1 MKKAMKKLMAALL
14 AVAMVCAMAIPAFAA
29 GGAGAPRT
37 GSITINGAID
47 GQNYKIYRILNLEA
61 NENFTAYKYTINPGW
76 ETFVAEHNDVFTVKN
91 GIVTST
97 AISNTPEV
105 QALANAAGK
114 YAKDNG
120 LTVAGTATAS
130 SPTVSGLELG
140 YYLVVPD
147 PGVVVNSLCSLGTT
161 NPNVTINEK
170 NGKPSI
176 TKEVEHAAGS
186 TGSANDATV
195 GDTVK
200 FVVTIRAID
209 GKPENYVMHDK
220 MEAGLTF
227 DPSSVTVKRGETILE
242 KGTDYELITSPA
254 DNDTFDIKFEKNV
267 VKTNDV
273 FTVIYT
279 ATLNEKAVVGTP
291 GNKNETKLT
300 YGDNQRVD
308 AEPTKT
314 YTWSF
319 NIFKYFMDGNK
330 EKGLKGAQFILY
342 RKANANSE
350 SENEYA
356 VMDANGKIKNW
367 VTGGENYATVLTSP
381 EDGNLTISG
390 LANGTYYLKEK
401 EAPQGYNPLEN
412 PIEIMITAESWT
424 TSGTPS
430 AKIEYK
436 TSTAEDATFEET
448 EDGTVKVENKSGTV
462 LPGTGGIGTT
472 IFYVVGGGLMVAAA
486 ILLIT
491 KKRMENR

>member
-29 GGAGAPRT
+29 EGTSATRT

-47 GQNYKIYRILNLEA
+47 GQTYNIYRILNLEA
-61 NENFTAYKYTINPGW
+61 NADFTAYKYTINEGW
-76 ETFVAEHNDVFTVKN
+76 ADFVTEHSDVFTVKN

-97 AISNTPEV
+97 ASSNSPEV

-114 YAKDNG
+114 YAKDKG

-170 NGKPSI
+170 NGKPTI
-176 TKEVEHAAGS
+176 TKQVEHAAGS
-186 TGSANDATV
+186 PASANDATV

-200 FVVTIRAID
+200 FVVTINAID
-209 GKPENYVMHDK
+209 GNPKNYVMHDK

-227 DPSSVTVKRGETILE
+227 DASSVTVKRGETILE
-242 KGTDYELITSPA
+242 KGTAYELITSPT
-254 DNDTFDIKFEKNV
+254 DGDTFDIKFKENV

-273 FTVIYT
+273 FTVTYT

-291 GNKNETKLT
+291 GNKNETDLT

-319 NIFKYFMDGNK
+319 NIFKYFMDGTTK
-330 EKGLKGAQFILY
+330 KALEGAQFILY
-342 RKANANSE
+342 RKANTNSE

-356 VMDANGKIKNW
+356 VMDANGKIKSW
-367 VTGGENYATVLTSP
+367 TTGESNATVLTSP
-381 EDGNLTISG
+381 ADGKLTMSG
-390 LANGTYYLKEK
+390 LANGTYYLKET

-412 PIEIMITAESWT
+412 DIVIMITAANWT
-424 TSGTPS
+424 TSGTPT

-436 TSTAEDATFEET
+436 TSTAEGASFAEAEN
-448 EDGTVKVENKSGTV
+448 GTVKVENKTGTV

>member
-29 GGAGAPRT
+29 DGAART
-37 GSITINGAID
+37 GSITINGAIE
-47 GQNYKIYRILNLEA
+47 GQTYNIYRILNLEA
-61 NENFTAYKYTINPGW
+61 NADFTAYKYTINTGW
-76 ETFVAEHNDVFTVKN
+76 EAFVTEHSDVFTVKN

-97 AISNTPEV
+97 VTDAAKI
-105 QALANAAGK
+105 QALANDAGDYVK
-114 YAKDNG
+114 IESLVPD
-120 LTVAGTATAS
+120 GTATAAK
-130 SPTVSGLELG
+130 PTVSNLPLG
-140 YYLVVPD
+140 YYLVVPE
-147 PGVVVNSLCSLGTT
+147 PGVVTNSLCSLGTT

-200 FVVTIRAID
+200 FVVTIKAID
-209 GKPENYVMHDK
+209 GKPEKYVMHDK

-227 DPSSVTVKRGETILE
+227 DASSVTVKRGNTILE
-242 KGTDYELITSPA
+242 KDTDYELITTTT
-254 DNDTFDIKFEKNV
+254 DGDTFDIKFIKQVN
-267 VKTNDV
+267 TNDV
-273 FTVIYT
+273 FTVTYS
-279 ATLNEKAVVGTP
+279 ATLNENAVVGTT

-300 YGDNQRVD
+300 YGDNQHVD

-319 NIFKYFMDGNK
+319 NIFKYFMDGTV
-330 EKGLKGAQFILY
+330 EKALKGAKFILY
-342 RKANANSE
+342 RKASTGSATE
-350 SENEYA
+350 YEYA
-356 VMDANGKIKNW
+356 VMDTTGKIQSWSSDESN
-367 VTGGENYATVLTSP
+367 ATVLTSP
-381 EDGNLTISG
+381 DSGNLTMSG

-401 EAPQGYNPLEN
+401 EAPQGYNSLEN
-412 PIEIMITAESWT
+412 DIVIMITAANWT
-424 TSGTPS
+424 TLGTPS

-436 TSTAEDATFEET
+436 TSTAEGASFAEAEN
-448 EDGTVKVENKSGTV
+448 GTVKVENKTGTV

-472 IFYVVGGGLMVAAA
+472 IFYVVGGGLMAAAA

>member
-29 GGAGAPRT
+29 EGSTTAGT
-37 GSITINGAID
+37 GSITINGAIA
-47 GQNYKIYRILNLEA
+47 GQTYKIYRILNLEA
-61 NENFTAYKYTINPGW
+61 NEGFTAYKYTINDVWAG
-76 ETFVAEHNDVFTVKN
+76 FVNDHTDVFTVKN
-91 GIVTST
+91 DIVTST
-97 AISNTPEV
+97 VTDAAKI
-105 QALANAAGK
+105 QDLANAAGK
-114 YAKDNG
+114 YAEDHN
-120 LTVAGTATAS
+120 LTADGTATAAD
-130 SPTVSGLELG
+130 PTVSNLPLG
-140 YYLVVPD
+140 YYLVVSTPALS
-147 PGVVVNSLCSLGTT
+147 VNSLCSLGTT

-170 NGKPSI
+170 NGKPTI
-176 TKEVEHAAGS
+176 TKQVEHAAGS
-186 TGSANDATV
+186 PASANDATV

-200 FVVTIRAID
+200 FYVTIDAID

-220 MEAGLTF
+220 MDEGLTF
-227 DPSSVTVKRGETILE
+227 DSSSVTVKRGETILK

-254 DNDTFDIKFEKNV
+254 DHDTFDIKFEKNV

-273 FTVIYT
+273 FTVTYT

-300 YGDNQRVD
+300 YGDNQHVD
-308 AEPTKT
+308 AQPTKT

-330 EKGLKGAQFILY
+330 KEKGLEGAQFILY
-342 RKANANSE
+342 RKASTNSE

-367 VTGGENYATVLTSP
+367 SSGENNATVLTSP
-381 EDGNLTISG
+381 ASGNLTMSG

-436 TSTAEDATFEET
+436 TSTAEGATFVEAA
-448 EDGTVKVENKSGTV
+448 DGTTVKVENKSGTV
-462 LPGTGGIGTT
+462 LPSTGGIGTT
-472 IFYVVGGGLMVAAA
+472 IFYVIGGGLMVAAA

>member
-29 GGAGAPRT
+29 EGGTTAGT
-37 GSITINGAID
+37 GSITINGAIA
-47 GQNYKIYRILNLEA
+47 GQTYKIYRILNLEA
-61 NENFTAYKYTINPGW
+61 NEGFTAYKYTINDVW
-76 ETFVAEHNDVFTVKN
+76 ADFVNEHTDVFTVKN

-97 AISNTPEV
+97 ATSNSAEV

-114 YAKDNG
+114 YAEDNN
-120 LTVAGTATAS
+120 LTADGTATAAN
-130 SPTVSGLELG
+130 PTVSNLPLG
-140 YYLVVPD
+140 YYLVVSTPALSA
-147 PGVVVNSLCSLGTT
+147 NSLCSLGTT

-170 NGKPSI
+170 NGKPTI
-176 TKEVEHAAGS
+176 TKQVEHAAGS
-186 TGSANDATV
+186 PASANDATV

-200 FVVTIRAID
+200 FYVTINAID

-220 MEAGLTF
+220 MDEGLTF
-227 DPSSVTVKRGETILE
+227 DSSSVTVKRGEDILV
-242 KGTDYELITSPA
+242 KGTDYELNTSPA
-254 DNDTFDIKFEKNV
+254 DGDTFDIKFNHV
-267 VKTNDV
+267 NTNDV
-273 FTVIYT
+273 FTVTYS
-279 ATLNEKAVVGTP
+279 AALNEKAKVGTD
-291 GNKNETKLT
+291 GNKNETVLT
-300 YGDNQRVD
+300 YGDSGKVT

-330 EKGLKGAQFILY
+330 EKGLEGAKFILY
-342 RKANANSE
+342 RKASTNSE

-367 VTGGENYATVLTSP
+367 SSGENNATVLTSP
-381 EDGNLTISG
+381 EGGKLTMSG
-390 LANGTYYLKEK
+390 LANGTYYLKET

-436 TSTAEDATFEET
+436 TSTAEGATFVEAA
-448 EDGTVKVENKSGTV
+448 DGTTVKVENKTGTT
-462 LPGTGGIGTT
+462 LPSTGGIGTT
-472 IFYVVGGGLMVAAA
+472 LFYVIGGGLMVAAA

>member
-14 AVAMVCAMAIPAFAA
+14 AVAMVCAMAIPAFAEGTGTA
-29 GGAGAPRT
+29 RT

-47 GQNYKIYRILNLEA
+47 GQTYNIYRILNLEA
-61 NENFTAYKYTINPGW
+61 NADFTAYKYTINEGW
-76 ETFVAEHNDVFTVKN
+76 ANFVNEHLDVFTVKN

-186 TGSANDATV
+186 TGSSNDATV

-200 FVVTIRAID
+200 FVVTIKAID
-209 GKPENYVMHDK
+209 GKPEKYVMHDK

-227 DPSSVTVKRGETILE
+227 DASSVTVKCGNTILE
-242 KGTDYELITSPA
+242 KGTDYELITTTT
-254 DNDTFDIKFEKNV
+254 DGDTFDIKFIKQVN
-267 VKTNDV
+267 TNDV
-273 FTVIYT
+273 FTVTYS
-279 ATLNEKAVVGTP
+279 ATLNENAVVGTT

-300 YGDNQRVD
+300 YGDNQHVD

-319 NIFKYFMDGNK
+319 NIFKFFKDGTTDTA
-330 EKGLKGAQFILY
+330 LAGAKFILY
-342 RKANANSE
+342 RHTSTGSAT
-350 SENEYA
+350 ENEYA
-356 VMDANGKIKNW
+356 VMDANGKIQDW
-367 VTGGENYATVLTSP
+367 DTERSHATVLTSP
-381 EDGNLTISG
+381 DSGKLTMSG
-390 LANGTYYLKEK
+390 LANGTYYLMET
-401 EAPQGYNPLEN
+401 EAPQGYNLLEN
-412 PIEIMITAESWT
+412 DIEIKITAENWQ
-424 TSGTPS
+424 TPTAPT

-436 TSTAEDATFEET
+436 TSTAEGASFAEAEN
-448 EDGTVKVENKSGTV
+448 GTVKVENKTGTV

-472 IFYVVGGGLMVAAA
+472 IFYVIGGGLMAAAA

>member
-29 GGAGAPRT
+29 DGAART

-61 NENFTAYKYTINPGW
+61 NADFTAYKYTINEGW
-76 ETFVAEHNDVFTVKN
+76 ANFVNEHLDVFTVKN

-170 NGKPSI
+170 NGKPTI
-176 TKEVEHAAGS
+176 TKQVEHAAGS
-186 TGSANDATV
+186 PASANDATV

-200 FVVTIRAID
+200 FVVTINAID

-220 MEAGLTF
+220 MDEGLTF
-227 DPSSVTVKRGETILE
+227 DSSSVTVKRGETILE
-242 KGTDYELITSPA
+242 KGTAYELITSPT
-254 DNDTFDIKFEKNV
+254 DGDTFDIKFKENV

-273 FTVIYT
+273 FTVTYT

-319 NIFKYFMDGNK
+319 NIFKYFMTGTVEMALDGA
-330 EKGLKGAQFILY
+330 KGLL
-342 RKANANSE
+342 
-350 SENEYA
+350 
-356 VMDANGKIKNW
+356 
-367 VTGGENYATVLTSP
+367 
-381 EDGNLTISG
+381 
-390 LANGTYYLKEK
+390 
-401 EAPQGYNPLEN
+401 
-412 PIEIMITAESWT
+412 
-424 TSGTPS
+424 
-430 AKIEYK
+430 
-436 TSTAEDATFEET
+436 
-448 EDGTVKVENKSGTV
+448 
-462 LPGTGGIGTT
+462 
-472 IFYVVGGGLMVAAA
+472 
-486 ILLIT
+486 
-491 KKRMENR
+491 

>member
-29 GGAGAPRT
+29 DGAART

-61 NENFTAYKYTINPGW
+61 NADFTAYKYTINEGW
-76 ETFVAEHNDVFTVKN
+76 ANFVNEHLDVFTVKN

-170 NGKPSI
+170 NGKPTI
-176 TKEVEHAAGS
+176 TKQVEHAAGS
-186 TGSANDATV
+186 PASANDATV

-200 FVVTIRAID
+200 FVVTINAID

-220 MEAGLTF
+220 MDEGLTF
-227 DPSSVTVKRGETILE
+227 DSSSVTVKRGETILE
-242 KGTDYELITSPA
+242 KGTAYELITSPT
-254 DNDTFDIKFEKNV
+254 DGDTFDIKFKENV

-273 FTVIYT
+273 FTVTYT

-319 NIFKYFMDGNK
+319 NIFKYFMNGTVEKALDGAK
-330 EKGLKGAQFILY
+330 FILY
-342 RKANANSE
+342 RKASTNSE

-356 VMDANGKIKNW
+356 VMDANGKIQSW
-367 VTGGENYATVLTSP
+367 ISGEEHATVLTSP
-381 EDGNLTISG
+381 ADGKLTMSG
-390 LANGTYYLKEK
+390 LANGTYYLKET

-412 PIEIMITAESWT
+412 DIEIKITAENWQ
-424 TSGTPS
+424 TPTAPT

-436 TSTAEDATFEET
+436 TSTAEGASFAEAEN
-448 EDGTVKVENKSGTV
+448 GTVKVENKTGTV

>member
-29 GGAGAPRT
+29 GGAPRT

-47 GQNYKIYRILNLEA
+47 NQTYKIYRILDLEA
-61 NENFTAYKYTINPGW
+61 NENFTAYKYTINKGW
-76 ETFVAEHNDVFTVKN
+76 ENFVNAHSDVFTVKN

-97 AISNTPEV
+97 AISNTPIV
-105 QALANAAGK
+105 QDLANAAGK
-114 YAKDNG
+114 YAEDNN
-120 LTVAGTATAS
+120 LTADGTAS
-130 SPTVSGLELG
+130 STSKTVSNLTLG
-140 YYLVVPD
+140 YYLVVSTPALSA
-147 PGVVVNSLCSLGTT
+147 NSLCSLGTT
-161 NPNVTINEK
+161 NPDVTINEK
-170 NGKPSI
+170 NGNPTI
-176 TKEVEHAAGS
+176 TKQVEHAAGS
-186 TGSANDATV
+186 PASANDATV

-200 FVVTIRAID
+200 FYVTINAID

-220 MEAGLTF
+220 MDEGLSF
-227 DPSSVTVKRGETILE
+227 NASSVTVKRGETILE

-254 DNDTFDIKFEKNV
+254 DHDTFDIKFEKNV

-273 FTVIYT
+273 FTVTYT

-291 GNKNETKLT
+291 GNKNETVLT
-300 YGDNQRVD
+300 YGDNGRVT
-308 AEPTKT
+308 AETKT

-330 EKGLKGAQFILY
+330 KEKGLEGAQFILY
-342 RKANANSE
+342 REASTGSATE
-350 SENEYA
+350 YEYA
-356 VMDANGKIKNW
+356 VMDTTGKIKSW
-367 VTGGENYATVLTSP
+367 SSDESDATVLTSP
-381 EDGNLTISG
+381 ASGNLTMSG

-412 PIEIMITAESWT
+412 PIEIRITAESWT

-436 TSTAEDATFEET
+436 TSTAEGLEKT

-486 ILLIT
+486 ILLVT
-491 KKRMENR
+491 KKRMENH

>member
-29 GGAGAPRT
+29 DGASATRT

-47 GQNYKIYRILNLEA
+47 GQTYNIYRILDLEA
-61 NENFTAYKYTINPGW
+61 NEGFTAYKYTINNGW
-76 ETFVAEHNDVFTVKN
+76 ENFVNAHPDVFTVKN

-97 AISNTPEV
+97 AISNSPEV

-114 YAKDNG
+114 YAEDNN
-120 LTVAGTATAS
+120 LPTAGTANSTS
-130 SPTVSGLELG
+130 KTVSNLTLG
-140 YYLVVPD
+140 YYLVVSTPALSK
-147 PGVVVNSLCSLGTT
+147 NSLCSLGTT
-161 NPNVTINEK
+161 NPDVTINEK

-176 TKEVEHAAGS
+176 TKQVEHAAGS
-186 TGSANDATV
+186 PASANDATV

-200 FVVTIRAID
+200 FYVTINAID

-220 MEAGLTF
+220 MDEGLTF
-227 DPSSVTVKRGETILE
+227 NTSSVTVKRGETILE
-242 KGTDYELITSPA
+242 KDTDYELITSPT
-254 DNDTFDIKFEKNV
+254 DGDTFDIKFKENV

-273 FTVIYT
+273 FTVTYS

-319 NIFKYFMDGNK
+319 NIFKYFMNGTVEKALDGAK
-330 EKGLKGAQFILY
+330 FILY
-342 RKANANSE
+342 RKASTNSE

-356 VMDANGKIKNW
+356 VMDANGKIQSW
-367 VTGGENYATVLTSP
+367 ISGEEHATVLTSP
-381 EDGNLTISG
+381 ADGKLTMSG
-390 LANGTYYLKEK
+390 LANGTYYLKET

-412 PIEIMITAESWT
+412 DIEIKITAENWQ
-424 TSGTPS
+424 TPTAPT

-436 TSTAEDATFEET
+436 TSTAEGASFAEAEN
-448 EDGTVKVENKSGTV
+448 GTVKVENKTGTV

>member
-14 AVAMVCAMAIPAFAA
+14 AVAMVCAMVAPAFAA
-29 GGAGAPRT
+29 DGTART

-47 GQNYKIYRILNLEA
+47 GQTYNIYRILNLEA
-61 NENFTAYKYTINPGW
+61 NADFTAYKYTINKGW
-76 ETFVAEHNDVFTVKN
+76 DAFVTAHNDVFTVNN

-97 AISNTPEV
+97 AASNSAEV
-105 QALANAAGK
+105 QALANAAGE
-114 YAKDNG
+114 YAEKNH
-120 LTVAGTATAS
+120 LTADGTAS
-130 SPTVSGLELG
+130 STSKTVTGLALG
-140 YYLVVPD
+140 YYLVVSTPALS
-147 PGVVVNSLCSLGTT
+147 VNSLCSLGTT

-170 NGKPSI
+170 NGKPTI
-176 TKEVEHAAGS
+176 TKQVEHAAGS
-186 TGSANDATV
+186 PASANDATV

-200 FVVTIRAID
+200 FYVTINAID

-220 MEAGLTF
+220 MDEGLTF
-227 DPSSVTVKRGETILE
+227 DSSSVTVKRGEDILV

-254 DNDTFDIKFEKNV
+254 DHDTFDIKFKENV

-273 FTVIYT
+273 FTVTYS
-279 ATLNEKAVVGTP
+279 AALNEKAKVGTD
-291 GNKNETKLT
+291 GNKNETVLT
-300 YGDNQRVD
+300 YGDSGRVT
-308 AEPTKT
+308 AESTKT

-319 NIFKYFMDGNK
+319 NIFKYFMDGNI
-330 EKGLKGAQFILY
+330 EKGLKGAKFILY
-342 RKANANSE
+342 RKASTNSE

-356 VMDANGKIKNW
+356 VMDANGKIKYWISDESN
-367 VTGGENYATVLTSP
+367 ATVLISP
-381 EDGNLTISG
+381 EGGNLTMSG

-436 TSTAEDATFEET
+436 TSTAEGATFVEAA
-448 EDGTVKVENKSGTV
+448 DGTTVKVENKTGTT
-462 LPGTGGIGTT
+462 LPSTGGIGTT

>member
-29 GGAGAPRT
+29 GGAPRT

-47 GQNYKIYRILNLEA
+47 NQTYKIYRILDLEA
-61 NENFTAYKYTINPGW
+61 NENFTAYKYTINKGW
-76 ETFVAEHNDVFTVKN
+76 ENFVNAHPDVFTVKN

-97 AISNTPEV
+97 AISNTPIV
-105 QALANAAGK
+105 QDLANAAGK
-114 YAKDNG
+114 YAEDNN
-120 LTVAGTATAS
+120 LTADGTAS
-130 SPTVSGLELG
+130 STSKTVSNLTLG
-140 YYLVVPD
+140 YYLVVSTPALSA
-147 PGVVVNSLCSLGTT
+147 NSLCSLGTT
-161 NPNVTINEK
+161 NPDVTINEK
-170 NGKPSI
+170 NGNPTI
-176 TKEVEHAAGS
+176 TKQVEHAAVS
-186 TGSANDATV
+186 PASANDATV

-200 FVVTIRAID
+200 FYVTINAID

-220 MEAGLTF
+220 MDEGLSF
-227 DPSSVTVKRGETILE
+227 NASSVTVKRGETILE

-254 DNDTFDIKFEKNV
+254 DHDTFDIKFEKNV

-273 FTVIYT
+273 FTVTYT

-291 GNKNETKLT
+291 GNKNETVLT
-300 YGDNQRVD
+300 YGDNGRVT
-308 AEPTKT
+308 AETKT

-330 EKGLKGAQFILY
+330 KEKGLEGAQFILY
-342 RKANANSE
+342 REASTGSATE
-350 SENEYA
+350 YEYA
-356 VMDANGKIKNW
+356 VMDTTGKIKSW
-367 VTGGENYATVLTSP
+367 SSDESDATVLTSP
-381 EDGNLTISG
+381 ASGNLTMSG

-412 PIEIMITAESWT
+412 PIEIRITAESWT

-436 TSTAEDATFEET
+436 TSTAEGLEET

-486 ILLIT
+486 ILLVT
-491 KKRMENR
+491 KKRMENH

>member
-242 KGTDYELITSPA
+242 KGTAYELITSPT
-254 DNDTFDIKFEKNV
+254 DGDTFDIQFKENV

-273 FTVIYT
+273 FTVTYS
-279 ATLNEKAVVGTP
+279 ATLNEKAVVGTT

-300 YGDNQRVD
+300 YGDNQHVD

-319 NIFKYFMDGNK
+319 NIFKYFMNGTVEKALDGAK
-330 EKGLKGAQFILY
+330 FILY
-342 RKANANSE
+342 REVSTNSE
-350 SENEYA
+350 TDYEYA
-356 VMDANGKIKNW
+356 VMDNKGKIQDW
-367 VTGGENYATVLTSP
+367 VTGEEHATVLTSP
-381 EDGNLTISG
+381 ADGKLTMSG
-390 LANGTYYLKEK
+390 LANGTYYLKET

-412 PIEIMITAESWT
+412 DIEIMITAANWT

-436 TSTAEDATFEET
+436 TSTAEGASFAEAEN
-448 EDGTVKVENKSGTV
+448 GTVKVENKTGTV
-462 LPGTGGIGTT
+462 LPSTGGIGTT
-472 IFYVVGGGLMVAAA
+472 IFYIVGGGLMVAAA

-491 KKRMENR
+491 KKRMENH

>member
-14 AVAMVCAMAIPAFAA
+14 AVAMVCAMAISAFAA
-29 GGAGAPRT
+29 DGTART

-47 GQNYKIYRILNLEA
+47 GQTYNIYRILNLEA
-61 NENFTAYKYTINPGW
+61 NADFTAYKYTINKGW
-76 ETFVAEHNDVFTVKN
+76 DAFVTAHNDVFTVNN

-97 AISNTPEV
+97 AASNSAEV
-105 QALANAAGK
+105 QALANAAGE
-114 YAKDNG
+114 YAEKNH
-120 LTVAGTATAS
+120 LTADGTAS
-130 SPTVSGLELG
+130 STSKTVTGLALG
-140 YYLVVPD
+140 YYLVVSTPALSE
-147 PGVVVNSLCSLGTT
+147 NSLCSLGTT

-170 NGKPSI
+170 NGKPTI
-176 TKEVEHAAGS
+176 TKQVEHAAGS
-186 TGSANDATV
+186 PASANDATV

-200 FVVTIRAID
+200 FVVTIDAID

-220 MEAGLTF
+220 MDEGLSF
-227 DPSSVTVKRGETILE
+227 DDSSVTVKRGETILE

-254 DNDTFDIKFEKNV
+254 DGDTFDIKFKENV

-273 FTVIYT
+273 FTVTYT

-300 YGDNQRVD
+300 YGDNQHVD
-308 AEPTKT
+308 AQPTKT

-330 EKGLKGAQFILY
+330 KEKGLEGAQFILY
-342 RKANANSE
+342 REVSTGTE
-350 SENEYA
+350 TEYEYA
-356 VMDANGKIKNW
+356 VMDTTGKIKSW
-367 VTGGENYATVLTSP
+367 ISDENKATVLTSP
-381 EDGNLTISG
+381 KDGNLTMSG
-390 LANGTYYLKEK
+390 LANGTYYLKET

-412 PIEIMITAESWT
+412 DIEIMITAANWT

-436 TSTAEDATFEET
+436 TSTAEGASFAEAEN
-448 EDGTVKVENKSGTV
+448 GTVKVENKTGTV

>member
-29 GGAGAPRT
+29 DGASATRT

-47 GQNYKIYRILNLEA
+47 GQNYKIYRILDLEA
-61 NENFTAYKYTINPGW
+61 NEGFTAYKYTINPSW
-76 ETFVAEHNDVFTVKN
+76 ETFVSEHNDVFTVKN

-97 AISNTPEV
+97 VTDAAKI
-105 QALANAAGK
+105 QALANDAGDYVK
-114 YAKDNG
+114 IESLAPD
-120 LTVAGTATAS
+120 GTATAAK
-130 SPTVSGLELG
+130 PTVSNLPLG
-140 YYLVVPD
+140 YYLVVPE
-147 PGVVVNSLCSLGTT
+147 PGVVTNSLCSLGTT

-170 NGKPSI
+170 NGKPTI
-176 TKEVEHAAGS
+176 TKQVEHAAGS
-186 TGSANDATV
+186 PASANDATV

-200 FVVTIRAID
+200 FYVTINAID

-220 MEAGLTF
+220 MDEGLSF
-227 DPSSVTVKRGETILE
+227 NASSVTVKRGEETLE

-472 IFYVVGGGLMVAAA
+472 IFYVVGGGLMAAAA

>member
-29 GGAGAPRT
+29 DGAART

-61 NENFTAYKYTINPGW
+61 NADFTAYKYTINEGW
-76 ETFVAEHNDVFTVKN
+76 ANFVNEHLDVFTVKN

-97 AISNTPEV
+97 ATSNSPEV

-170 NGKPSI
+170 NGKPTI
-176 TKEVEHAAGS
+176 TKQVEHAAGS
-186 TGSANDATV
+186 PASANDATV

-200 FVVTIRAID
+200 FVVTINAID
-209 GKPENYVMHDK
+209 GKPENYVMHDR

-227 DPSSVTVKRGETILE
+227 DANSVTVKRGSDLLE
-242 KGTDYELITSPA
+242 KGTDYELVTSTT
-254 DNDTFDIKFEKNV
+254 DGDTFDIKFKENV

-273 FTVIYT
+273 FTVTYS
-279 ATLNEKAVVGTP
+279 ATLNEKAVVGTT

-300 YGDNQRVD
+300 YGDNQHVD

-319 NIFKYFMDGNK
+319 NIFKYFMNGTVEKALDGAK
-330 EKGLKGAQFILY
+330 FILY
-342 RKANANSE
+342 REVSTNSE
-350 SENEYA
+350 TDYEYA
-356 VMDANGKIKNW
+356 VMDNKGKIQDW
-367 VTGGENYATVLTSP
+367 VTGEEHATVLISP
-381 EDGNLTISG
+381 ESGKLTMSG
-390 LANGTYYLKEK
+390 LANGTYYLKET

-412 PIEIMITAESWT
+412 DIEIKITAENWQ
-424 TSGTPS
+424 TPTAPT

-436 TSTAEDATFEET
+436 TSTAEGASFAEAEN
-448 EDGTVKVENKSGTV
+448 GTVKVENKSGTV

-472 IFYVVGGGLMVAAA
+472 IFYVVGGGLMAAAA

-491 KKRMENR
+491 KKRMENH

>member
-242 KGTDYELITSPA
+242 KGTAYELITSPT
-254 DNDTFDIKFEKNV
+254 DGDTFDIQFKENV

-273 FTVIYT
+273 FTVTYS
-279 ATLNEKAVVGTP
+279 ATLNEKAVVGTT

-300 YGDNQRVD
+300 YGDNQHVD

-319 NIFKYFMDGNK
+319 NIFKYFMNGTVEKALDGAK
-330 EKGLKGAQFILY
+330 FILY
-342 RKANANSE
+342 REVSTNSE
-350 SENEYA
+350 TDYEYA
-356 VMDANGKIKNW
+356 VMDNKGKIQDW
-367 VTGGENYATVLTSP
+367 VTGEEHATVLTSP
-381 EDGNLTISG
+381 ADGKLTMSG
-390 LANGTYYLKEK
+390 LANGTYYLKET

-412 PIEIMITAESWT
+412 DIEIMITAANWT

-436 TSTAEDATFEET
+436 TSTAEGASFAEAEN
-448 EDGTVKVENKSGTV
+448 GTVKVENKTGTV

-472 IFYVVGGGLMVAAA
+472 IFYVIGGGLMVAAA

-491 KKRMENR
+491 KKRMENH

>member
-14 AVAMVCAMAIPAFAA
+14 AVAMVCAMAIPAWAA
-29 GGAGAPRT
+29 EGGAPRT
-37 GSITINGAID
+37 GSITINGAIH
-47 GQNYKIYRILNLEA
+47 GQTYNIYRILNLEA
-61 NENFTAYKYTINPGW
+61 NENFTAYKYTINSGW
-76 ETFVAEHNDVFTVKN
+76 DAFVTAHNDVFTVKN

-97 AISNTPEV
+97 VTDATKI
-105 QALANAAGK
+105 QDLANAAGK
-114 YAKDNG
+114 YAEKNN
-120 LTVAGTATAS
+120 LTADGTAS
-130 SPTVSGLELG
+130 STSKTVSNLELG
-140 YYLVVPD
+140 YYLVVSTPALS
-147 PGVVVNSLCSLGTT
+147 VNSLCSLGTT

-170 NGKPSI
+170 NGKPTI
-176 TKEVEHAAGS
+176 TKQVEHAAGS
-186 TGSANDATV
+186 PASANDATV

-200 FVVTIRAID
+200 FYVTINAID
-209 GKPENYVMHDK
+209 GKPEKYVMHDK
-220 MEAGLTF
+220 MDEGLTF
-227 DPSSVTVKRGETILE
+227 NASSVTVKRGEDTLV
-242 KGTDYELITSPA
+242 KGTDYELITSPK
-254 DNDTFDIKFEKNV
+254 DGDTFDIKFKENV

-273 FTVIYT
+273 FTVTYT

-291 GNKNETKLT
+291 GNKNETNLT

-319 NIFKYFMDGNK
+319 NIFKYFMDGTK
-330 EKGLKGAQFILY
+330 EKGLEGAQFILY

-356 VMDANGKIKNW
+356 VMDANGKIKSW
-367 VTGGENYATVLTSP
+367 TTGESNATVLASP
-381 EDGNLTISG
+381 ASGNLTMSG

-412 PIEIMITAESWT
+412 DIEIMITAESWT

-436 TSTAEDATFEET
+436 TSTAEDATFEEA
-448 EDGTVKVENKSGTV
+448 EDGTVNVENKSGTV

-491 KKRMENR
+491 KKRMENH

>member
-1 MKKAMKKLMAALL
+1 MKKAMKKLMAVLL

-29 GGAGAPRT
+29 GGAPRT

-47 GQNYKIYRILNLEA
+47 NQTYKIYRILDLEA
-61 NENFTAYKYTINPGW
+61 NENFTAYKYTINKGW
-76 ETFVAEHNDVFTVKN
+76 ESFVNAHLDVFTVKN

-97 AISNTPEV
+97 AISDSPEV

-114 YAKDNG
+114 YAEDNK
-120 LTVAGTATAS
+120 LTADGTAS
-130 SPTVSGLELG
+130 STSKTVSNLTLG
-140 YYLVVPD
+140 YYLVVSTPALS
-147 PGVVVNSLCSLGTT
+147 VNSLCSLGTT
-161 NPNVTINEK
+161 NPDVTINEK
-170 NGKPSI
+170 NGKPTI
-176 TKEVEHAAGS
+176 TKQVEHAAGS
-186 TGSANDATV
+186 PASANDATV

-200 FVVTIRAID
+200 FYVTINAID

-220 MEAGLTF
+220 MDEGLSF
-227 DPSSVTVKRGETILE
+227 DDSSVTVKRGETILE

-254 DNDTFDIKFEKNV
+254 DHDTFDIKFEKNV

-273 FTVIYT
+273 FTVTYT

-300 YGDNQRVD
+300 YGDNQHVD
-308 AEPTKT
+308 AQPTKT

-330 EKGLKGAQFILY
+330 KEKGLEGAQFILY
-342 RKANANSE
+342 REVSTGTE
-350 SENEYA
+350 TEYEYA
-356 VMDANGKIKNW
+356 VMDTTGKIKSW
-367 VTGGENYATVLTSP
+367 SSDENKATVLTSP
-381 EDGNLTISG
+381 KDGNLTMSG

-472 IFYVVGGGLMVAAA
+472 IFYVVGGGLMAAAA

-491 KKRMENR
+491 KKRMENH

>member
-29 GGAGAPRT
+29 DGASATRT

-47 GQNYKIYRILNLEA
+47 GQNYKIYRILDLEA
-61 NENFTAYKYTINPGW
+61 NEGFTAYKYTINPGW
-76 ETFVAEHNDVFTVKN
+76 ETFVSEHNDVFTVKN

-97 AISNTPEV
+97 VTDAAKI
-105 QALANAAGK
+105 QALANDAGDYVK
-114 YAKDNG
+114 IESLAPD
-120 LTVAGTATAS
+120 GTATAAK
-130 SPTVSGLELG
+130 PTVSNLPLG
-140 YYLVVPD
+140 YYLVVPE
-147 PGVVVNSLCSLGTT
+147 PGVVTNSLCSLGTT

-227 DPSSVTVKRGETILE
+227 NTSSVTVKRGEETLE

-356 VMDANGKIKNW
+356 VMDANGKIQSW
-367 VTGGENYATVLTSP
+367 ISGEEHATVLTSP
-381 EDGNLTISG
+381 ADGKLTMSG

-472 IFYVVGGGLMVAAA
+472 IFYVVGGGLMAAAA